1 MRDETRTRPMLD
13 EIVGDKGNQWRHAK
27 IDFVPETSAAVS
39 GKDSR
44 CSIVKK
50 KAFVGT
56 IHFYCNKLK
65 LNRQEISFIVQTV
78 TKMLML

>member
-27 IDFVPETSAAVS
+27 IDFVPEASAAVS

-50 KAFVGT
+50 KHLLELRHHL
-56 IHFYCNKLK
+56 HFY
-65 LNRQEISFIVQTV
+65 
-78 TKMLML
+78 